1 MNDSN
6 LPPGV
11 TEGMIPG
18 NTAEDARWEEL
29 IEWMVTNC
37 CDLSCDE
44 IKERL
49 SFGPSPQACRDLMTA
64 AQDIFNDDGDRY
76 GYRAAYH
83 SMNDNLRKAMYDA
96 MSAVARDL

>member
-1 MNDSN
+1 MNSN

-29 IEWMVTNC
+29 VEWMITNC

-49 SFGPSPQACRDLMTA
+49 SFGPSPQASRDLMIA
-64 AQDIFNDDGDRY
+64 AQEIFTATDKY
-76 GYRAAYH
+76 GYAAAH
-83 SMNDNLRKAMYDA
+83 NAMDEDKRNDMHDA
-96 MSAVARDL
+96 MTAFARDL